1 MAGRGTDDGGWTP
14 FTLAFPRT
22 PLLTRLRGRHALV
35 RGVDRVEAAVLVLAF
50 LVSLI
55 ALPVAGAVGTA
66 AYSSLSSSYAAQAD
80 HRHLIQATVGE
91 IAPRDDEDR
100 TRRAYVPATWMV
112 DGVQRSGT
120 VRAAGTAIA
129 GDTVEVWVDDAG
141 EVADAPASPGSA
153 AAQAATGGVLIW
165 AGATVVA
172 VSLYVVT
179 RSLCNRVRESRWD
192 NGLCDLTGSRQGGS

>member
-50 LVSLI
+50 VVSLI

-66 AYSSLSSSYAAQAD
+66 S
-80 HRHLIQATVGE
+80 HG
-91 IAPRDDEDR
+91 
-100 TRRAYVPATWMV
+100 
-112 DGVQRSGT
+112 
-120 VRAAGTAIA
+120 AGA
-129 GDTVEVWVDDAG
+129 
-141 EVADAPASPGSA
+141 A

-165 AGATVVA
+165 AGATVVT
-172 VSLYVVT
+172 VSLYLAA
-179 RSLCNRVRESRWD
+179 RSLCRRVRESRWD
-192 NGLCDLTGSRQGGS
+192 AGLRELTGSRQGGS